1 MSLRADIDE
10 VLDGVIEGRHADDAA
25 LQLVLIFERYAKALS
40 HPLRGQ
46 ILTLLEAGRR
56 SPNQIT
62 TELGDGASLGT
73 VSYHVRYLHGLDLI
87 RLVGT
92 EPRRG
97 AVEHF
102 YEAR

>member
-1 MSLRADIDE
+1 MSLRFDID
-10 VLDGVIEGRHADDAA
+10 R
-25 LQLVLIFERYAKALS
+25 VLILHDTRRDPEAAVDELLAIFASYAKALS

-56 SPNQIT
+56 SPNQIAA
-62 TELGDGASLGT
+62 ELGNGASLGT

>member
-1 MSLRADIDE
+1 MSLRGDIDE
-10 VLDGVIEGRHADDAA
+10 VLDGVIEGRHADDATE
-25 LQLVLIFERYAKALS
+25 QLVAVFGSYAKALA

-56 SPNQIT
+56 SPSEIAET
-62 TELGDGASLGT
+62 LGRPLGA
-73 VSYHVRYLHGLDLI
+73 VSYHVRYLRGLDLI